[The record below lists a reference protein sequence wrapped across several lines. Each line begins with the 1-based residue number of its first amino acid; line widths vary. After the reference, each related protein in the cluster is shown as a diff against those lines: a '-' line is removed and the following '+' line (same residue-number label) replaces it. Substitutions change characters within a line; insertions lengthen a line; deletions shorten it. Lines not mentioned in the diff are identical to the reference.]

1 MSIEMIN
8 DTYVI
13 DINSITKA
21 RKLNEIA
28 LTYEEDID
36 ILKDRYVID
45 AKSILG
51 IFSLDISQPLKIRI
65 HTDNEDVLF
74 RFYKDLL
81 DLIVR

>member
-1 MSIEMIN
+1 MIN
-8 DTYVI
+8 DTYAI
-13 DINSITKA
+13 DINTIAKA

-51 IFSLDISQPLKIRI
+51 IFSLDISQPLKIEYI
-65 HTDNEDVLF
+65 PIMKMYYPDFTKI
-74 RFYKDLL
+74 Y
-81 DLIVR
+81 LI

>member
-1 MSIEMIN
+1 MIN

-13 DINSITKA
+13 DINSIAKA

-45 AKSILG
+45 ANQYLEY
-51 IFSLDISQPLKIRI
+51 LA
-65 HTDNEDVLF
+65 
-74 RFYKDLL
+74 
-81 DLIVR
+81 